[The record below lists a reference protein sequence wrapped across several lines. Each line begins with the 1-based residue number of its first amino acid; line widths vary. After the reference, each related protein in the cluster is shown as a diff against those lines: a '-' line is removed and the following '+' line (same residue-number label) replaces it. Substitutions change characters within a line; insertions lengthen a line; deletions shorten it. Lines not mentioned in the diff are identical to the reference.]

1 MVGVSGTAWA
11 QPFTVLSLSE
21 QHANGLRRVQYV
33 VQNGNHPLNRFGVE
47 RIVLDLPSA
56 NLFTTPV
63 ILAPSLGASATSYT
77 LGTAPGG
84 ADFGGSIAA
93 KLARGALDLYLYS
106 PRETFL
112 APGQC
117 AHQAD
122 CAIAA
127 TWGLGSTLA
136 DLAFVRGLVADNHP
150 QQKPVIGGYS
160 LGGMVSLA
168 AVNALPNVYAGLM
181 FADSTLWIT
190 DSGLREGYQSICD
203 QLNAAMAAGQVL
215 DDQLNP
221 LTQLIV
227 QLAITAPDD
236 PSPLPFFPA
245 GTTNRQAYLG
255 FFSAPQPGPPLS
267 IFPMGFVLV
276 AGSVS
281 ENRFAFASENRINS
295 QVLHFNFY
303 ITNGTIRDV
312 VCSFA
317 GDPSFVSNLA
327 SYTGPLLSFQLGR
340 GFGALANDVI
350 ALTGSSH
357 SNIELRRQPAFG
369 HVDLLATPLHALR
382 FEAHILEWIYTNV
395 IFHAA
400 HSP

>member
-1 MVGVSGTAWA
+1 MLHWKCLFVALLVGVSSAAWA
-11 QPFTVLSLSE
+11 EPFTVLSISE
-21 QHANGLRRVQYV
+21 QHAGGLRRVQYV
-33 VQNGNHPLNRFGVE
+33 VQNGDHPLNRFGVE

-56 NLFTTPV
+56 NLFTTPI
-63 ILAPSLGASATSYT
+63 ILAPSLGASAKGYT
-77 LGTAPGG
+77 LGNAPDG
-84 ADFGGSIAA
+84 ADFSRSIAA
-93 KLARGALDLYLYS
+93 NLARGALDLYLYS

-150 QQKPVIGGYS
+150 QKKPVIGGYS

-168 AVNALPNVYAGLM
+168 AVNALPNAYAGLLL
-181 FADSTLWIT
+181 ADSTLWIT
-190 DSGLREGYQSICD
+190 DPALRTGYQSICD
-203 QLNAAMAAGQVL
+203 ELNAVMAAGQVL

-227 QLAITAPDD
+227 QLAITAPND
-236 PSPLPFFPA
+236 PSPLPFFPP
-245 GTTNRQAYLG
+245 GTTNRQAYIG
-255 FFSAPQPGPPLS
+255 FFSAPQPGPPQS
-267 IFPMGFVLV
+267 IFPTGFVLV

-281 ENRFAFASENRINS
+281 ENRFFFASENRINS

-303 ITNGTIRDV
+303 TANGTIRDV

-317 GDPSFVSNLA
+317 GDPSFVSHLA

-340 GFGALANDVI
+340 GFGTLAND
-350 ALTGSSH
+350 
-357 SNIELRRQPAFG
+357 
-369 HVDLLATPLHALR
+369 PL
-382 FEAHILEWIYTNV
+382 
-395 IFHAA
+395 
-400 HSP
+400 P